1 MKTPSAVLTLFLSVL
16 AAQATA
22 VAETETVVAGP
33 QYRASGFHRF
43 LFGDDYRD
51 LWTTPIAVE
60 RLDLRSFAGG
70 LKPVRRV
77 GGQETKGL
85 ALHGADGRDYTFR
98 SIDKDPGGVLPPDLQ
113 DTIAERIVRDQI
125 AASHPA
131 APVVADRLLEAAGVL
146 HSEHRLVVMPDDP
159 ALGEFRPVFAG
170 LVGTIEVY
178 PRPVSPENPGFA
190 GATRILNHKDMYE
203 LLQAS
208 PADRVDARAFLTARL
223 MDVLMGDWDR
233 HRDQWRWAKIPG
245 REGWQPIPED
255 RDMAFARFDGVVLA
269 LGRGR
274 QPRFVEFRREYPS
287 IVGLTWNG
295 WEQDRQLLAEL
306 ERPVWEETAAALKG
320 RITDAVVDEAVRRM
334 PAEYYRL
341 NGARLAAALKSRRD
355 QLPAEAM
362 RFYRLL
368 AAKVEVHGTDQAET
382 VTAERLP
389 GGDLDVR
396 IEPYF
401 HRRFRRGETREV
413 RLYLHGGEDRVSTRG
428 RGGPIRLRVI
438 GGDGNDVVDDS
449 AGGHTRI
456 SDSSGQNRVITG
468 PGTRLDTRPY
478 VPPPPNPRAPWIP
491 PRDWGHR
498 ILFAPWLGGGPEV
511 GAFLGGGLQI
521 DRYGFRQ
528 HPYASHQLIRAGYA
542 TAAKAFRV
550 EYEGEFRRANRDLVS
565 SLSARASGIDVLRFY
580 GFGNE
585 TSSSGPDSFFR
596 VKQQQYAV
604 FPALSFPL
612 GGPVRLS
619 LGPTVKYADTKLESG
634 RFITSARPYGVGTFG
649 EAGATARL
657 RVDTRDVPAAA
668 RHGALFETTGTFYP
682 AVWDVKSAFGELH
695 ADTAGYLSAG
705 GALQP
710 TLALRAGGKR
720 VWGTYP
726 FHEAAFVG
734 GGNSVRGFRAQRFA
748 GDSAAWGNA
757 ELRLFLTKFFLVL
770 PGELGVFG
778 LGDGGRVWLAGES
791 SDRWHTAVGGGVWFA
806 FLNRANTVTVTVA
819 RSDERTGV
827 YVRGGFAF

>member
-1 MKTPSAVLTLFLSVL
+1 VKILSGVL
-16 AAQATA
+16 ALVLPVSALPAA
-22 VAETETVVAGP
+22 AAEKTTVTVVAGP
-33 QYRASGFHRF
+33 QYKAGGFQRF

-60 RLDLRSFAGG
+60 RLDLKTFAGG
-70 LKPVRRV
+70 LQPVRRV

-85 ALHGADGRDYTFR
+85 ALRGADGRDYTFR
-98 SIDKDPGGVLPPDLQ
+98 SIDKDPGGVLPADLQ
-113 DTIAERIVRDQI
+113 GTIAERIVRDQI

-131 APVVADRLLEAAGVL
+131 APVVADVLLEAAGVL
-146 HSEHRLVVMPDDP
+146 HSEHHLVVMPDDP

-178 PRPVSPENPGFA
+178 PRPVSADNPGFA
-190 GATRILNHKDMYE
+190 GATRILNHKDMYA

-223 MDVLMGDWDR
+223 VDVLIGDWDR

-255 RDMAFARFDGVVLA
+255 RDMAFARFGGLVLD
-269 LGRGR
+269 LGRAR
-274 QPRFVEFRREYPS
+274 QPRFVEFGREYPRL
-287 IVGLTWNG
+287 VGLTWNG

-306 ERPVWEETAAALKG
+306 ERPAWEEAAATLKA
-320 RITDAVVDEAVRRM
+320 RITDAVIDDAVRRM

-341 NGARLAAALKSRRD
+341 DGARMAAALKSRRD

-362 RFYRLL
+362 RYYRLL
-368 AAKVEVHGTDQAET
+368 ADKVIVHGTDQADT

-401 HRRFRRGETREV
+401 HRRFRRGETSEV
-413 RLYLHGGEDRVSTRG
+413 RLYLHGGDDRVTTRG

-438 GGDGNDVVDDS
+438 GGDGNDVIDDS
-449 AGGHTRI
+449 AAGGTRV
-456 SDSSGQNRVITG
+456 SDSSGQNRVVTG
-468 PGTRLDTRPY
+468 PGTRVDTREY

-498 ILFAPWLGGGPEV
+498 TLFQLWLGGGPEV
-511 GAFLGGGLQI
+511 GAFLGGGFMI

-528 HPYASHQLIRAGYA
+528 DPYASRQLIRAGYA

-550 EYEGEFRRANRDLVS
+550 EYDGEFRHSNRDLVS

-585 TSSSGPDSFFR
+585 TSSAGPDSFFR
-596 VKQQQYAV
+596 VKQQQYTV
-604 FPALSFPL
+604 FPALSFGL

-619 LGPTVKYADTKLESG
+619 LGPTVKYADTQLEAG
-634 RFITSARPYGVGTFG
+634 RFITAARPYGVGTFG

-657 RVDTRDVPAAA
+657 RIDTRDIPSAA

-682 AVWDVKSAFGELH
+682 AVWDVQSAFGEVH
-695 ADTAGYLSAG
+695 GEAAGYLSG
-705 GALQP
+705 GPA
-710 TLALRAGGKR
+710 TLALRGGGKR

-726 FHEAAFVG
+726 FYEAAFIG
-734 GGNSVRGFRAQRFA
+734 GSNSVRGFRAQRFA
-748 GDSAAWGNA
+748 GDSSAWGNA

-770 PGELGVFG
+770 PGEFGVFG
-778 LGDGGRVWLAGES
+778 LGDGGRVWLDGES
-791 SDRWHTAVGGGVWFA
+791 SDQWHTAVGGGIWFA

-819 RSDERTGV
+819 HSKERTGV